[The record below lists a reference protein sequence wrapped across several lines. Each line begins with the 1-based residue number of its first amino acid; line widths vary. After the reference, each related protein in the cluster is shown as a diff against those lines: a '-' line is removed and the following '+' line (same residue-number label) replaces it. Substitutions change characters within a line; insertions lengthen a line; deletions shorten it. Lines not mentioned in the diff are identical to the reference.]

1 MNWLGKWL
9 IVLGNYDF
17 YSYYSISSKIHR
29 LSSLYKVISIVIL
42 IITLLYCNSVIDLFV
57 VNLYLVVIM
66 YWSNISFK
74 LYYNNFKVFR
84 YVLLVSFIITSFL
97 SFNLVTGLIW
107 TIKIAVLLIY
117 LVIINITTSLND
129 LVSGFYR
136 FFKPFIGF
144 IDINNLSLNCA
155 LMFKYFGICYG
166 EYNRIKISQRI
177 RGIRFNDM
185 NIFDKVKYIIYDIK
199 PVFRRTRDCNKLY
212 KKNMYIRDYG
222 VSSYISNYRLNKW
235 RLIDTMLLVVNI
247 LVLIVSIVY

>member
-1 MNWLGKWL
+1 M
-9 IVLGNYDF
+9 LGNYNF

-29 LSSLYKVISIVIL
+29 LSSLYKIISILIL
-42 IITLLYCNSVIDLFV
+42 IISLFFCNSIIDLLII
-57 VNLYLVVIM
+57 NLYIFVIM

-74 LYYNNFKVFR
+74 LYYNNLKVFR
-84 YVLLVSFIITSFL
+84 YILLIIFIFVSLISFNIIT
-97 SFNLVTGLIW
+97 GIIW
-107 TIKIAVLLIY
+107 TIKIFDLLIY

-136 FFKPFIGF
+136 FFKPFIGLY
-144 IDINNLSLNCA
+144 DINNLSLNSA
-155 LMFKYFGICYG
+155 LLFKYFGVCYS

-177 RGIRFNDM
+177 RGIKYSDM
-185 NIFDKVKYIIYDIK
+185 NIIDKIKYIIYDIK
-199 PVFRRTRDCNKLY
+199 PVLRRTSDTNALY

-247 LVLIVSIVY
+247 LVLIVSVIY